1 MELRRILMVDIY
13 ETKNYLNSEYFSLY
27 ATVNSRIYYLFH
39 DFDLDAEFEFY
50 LNFDML
56 TYLPFEKIGYEYL
69 NNKLKIENSN
79 VVEFKYCKILKKLSN
94 FKLNAD
100 EELKNNIKYFL
111 NNYYKINLLSYLEHI
126 NN

>member
-1 MELRRILMVDIY
+1 MDLRRILMVDIY

-27 ATVNSRIYYLFH
+27 ATGNSRIYYLFH

-50 LNFDML
+50 LNLDML

-79 VVEFKYCKILKKLSN
+79 VVEFKYCKILKKLSDS
-94 FKLNAD
+94 KLNTD
-100 EELKNNIKYFL
+100 EELKNI
-111 NNYYKINLLSYLEHI
+111 
-126 NN
+126 